1 MHVTARLKYTSPHAT
16 FKPGSAAGDRLRRT
30 GLITRLRT
38 LVIGRARAR
47 ALLLTQAPIVSLIC
61 IFKMTFWSAPQL
73 PTNNSIRPNSTNWF
87 IRDA

>member
-16 FKPGSAAGDRLRRT
+16 FKPGSATGDRLRRT

-38 LVIGRARAR
+38 LVIGR